1 MLLGAYKREI
11 PPNLITGLSP
21 ILYNCLHESVWII
34 HTHHPTSTGEQRN
47 GHVRASDFDPRIN
60 QFAFLTPG
68 DLRLH
73 FKDISRYQRYSRY
86 IIYSRYLEIFQ
97 DIENIPA
104 QPSPVL
110 KSCIMLAFSVFA
122 FFYKRTIIK
131 KAFGFILLYSLLY
144 FYIPCIPFHSLIFHY
159 IPCIQ
164 FHSLIYSAYIASVL
178 GPLSTNELS
187 SKRHSLFP
195 TYIPSVASSMGH
207 NKQKPQKSIA
217 IAQ

>member
-34 HTHHPTSTGEQRN
+34 HTHHPTSSGEQRN

-68 DLRLH
+68 DLRST
-73 FKDISRYQRYSRY
+73 FKDILRFQRYSRY
-86 IIYSRYLEIFQ
+86 IINYISRYLEIFQ

-131 KAFGFILLYSLLY
+131 RHSVSFSYIPFYTSIFPVFPFIPLYSIIFLVFSFIPLY
-144 FYIPCIPFHSLIFHY
+144 IQLI
-159 IPCIQ
+159 
-164 FHSLIYSAYIASVL
+164 
-178 GPLSTNELS
+178 
-187 SKRHSLFP
+187 
-195 TYIPSVASSMGH
+195 
-207 NKQKPQKSIA
+207 
-217 IAQ
+217 